1 MFEKEFHFFMKA
13 MYYSKIIDDIII
25 AVVLSSLVIWVGGYF
40 LKVKNLYKTI
50 ATVIAVI
57 LSILI
62 VPIPYKREIE
72 QARQKKIAKYNERKA
87 KYEAAKAVFDEQCK
101 KAGEKIYRTVDNV
114 DGIMLLKIRQ
124 RTIEDLNNPMFE
136 NAAIAGIE
144 SSKGTYIGSFLHNRA
159 ISKGRRG
166 YLFVDVLKED
176 GSISRYLDYKGH
188 DDIDEERDGVIKNP
202 SDLARYAVTYE
213 NNVDP
218 ELRKYWVAGIT
229 IKIIDRQTD
238 ELLAEKTI
246 FSFEPGL
253 GSKAIG
259 RMPWTDWRVEH
270 CPELMRR
277 DVDHNPTQ
285 LFAIQVLKPTRF
297 FNSSFNGDQK

>member
-50 ATVIAVI
+50 ATVIAII

-101 KAGEKIYRTVDNV
+101 QAGEKIYRTVDNV
-114 DGIMLLKIRQ
+114 DGIMLLKVRGREEHEIGR
-124 RTIEDLNNPMFE
+124 DWGLAADPMWSH
-136 NAAIAGIE
+136 AAIAE
-144 SSKGTYIGSFLHNRA
+144 LEIGDYVRNFFGFGD
-159 ISKGRRG
+159 KKT
-166 YLFVDVLKED
+166 YLFVDVLEKD
-176 GSISRYLDYKGH
+176 GSVSRYLDGQR
-188 DDIDEERDGVIKNP
+188 RDKDVPIKNP
-202 SDLARYAVTYE
+202 SNPARYAVTYE
-213 NNVDP
+213 NNIDP
-218 ELRKYWVAGIT
+218 ELRKHWVAGIT

-246 FSFEPGL
+246 FTFESAL
-253 GSKAIG
+253 GSKATG
-259 RMPWTDWRVEH
+259 RQPWLHRPEH
-270 CPELMRR
+270 CPELSDM
-277 DVDHNPTQ
+277 PTRA
-285 LFAIQVLKPTRF
+285 FAFQVLKFSQPL
-297 FNSSFNGDQK
+297 NSQE

>member
-13 MYYSKIIDDIII
+13 MYYSQIIDDIII

-40 LKVKNLYKTI
+40 LKIKNLYKII

-72 QARQKKIAKYNERKA
+72 QAREQKTIEYLEKKE
-87 KYEAAKAVFDEQCK
+87 KYEQAKAVFDEQCK

-114 DGIMLLKIRQ
+114 DGVMLLKVRGREEHEINKTVWEVRA
-124 RTIEDLNNPMFE
+124 DPMWSH
-136 NAAIAGIE
+136 AAIANLEYGNYIE
-144 SSKGTYIGSFLHNRA
+144 NFLV
-159 ISKGRRG
+159 SGGKKQ
-166 YLFVDVLKED
+166 YLFVDVLEKD
-176 GSISRYLDYKGH
+176 GSISRYLDYKGREYV
-188 DDIDEERDGVIKNP
+188 DIKNP
-202 SDLARYAVTYE
+202 NDPARYAVTYE

-218 ELRKYWVAGIT
+218 ELRKHWVAGIT

-253 GSKAIG
+253 GSKVTG
-259 RMPWTDWRVEH
+259 RDPWVNAVH
-270 CPELMRR
+270 CPELKQRWE
-277 DVDHNPTQ
+277 DHNPTRT
-285 LFAIQVLKPTRF
+285 FVFQVLKLSQPL
-297 FNSSFNGDQK
+297 NSQE

>member
-136 NAAIAGIE
+136 NAAISNGREQSDKGI
-144 SSKGTYIGSFLHNRA
+144 YIANFLHSYVSRNKLTG
-159 ISKGRRG
+159 IVVKKG
-166 YLFVDVLKED
+166 YAFVDVLQED
-176 GSISRYLDYKGH
+176 GSISRYLDYTGH
-188 DDIDEERDGVIKNP
+188 GDIDEERDGVEKNP
-202 SDLARYAVTYE
+202 LQPARYAVTYE
-213 NNVDP
+213 NNIDP
-218 ELRKYWVAGIT
+218 ELRKHWVAGTT

-246 FSFEPGL
+246 FAFAYTMGYYTHGAWFDSRMDFCPKMTEL
-253 GSKAIG
+253 GN
-259 RMPWTDWRVEH
+259 
-270 CPELMRR
+270 
-277 DVDHNPTQ
+277 NPTSH
-285 LFAIQVLKPTRF
+285 FAVTVLKP
-297 FNSSFNGDQK
+297 